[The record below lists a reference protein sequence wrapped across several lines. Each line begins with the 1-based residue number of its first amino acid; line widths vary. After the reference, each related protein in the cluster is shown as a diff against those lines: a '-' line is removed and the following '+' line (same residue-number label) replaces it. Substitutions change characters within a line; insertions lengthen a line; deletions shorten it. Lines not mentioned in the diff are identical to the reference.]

1 MPRPAQLAV
10 AASSRWT
17 GEDGIRYPGGDTHAW
32 VRGTNQTLCG
42 VPLSRA
48 HLARFPMCPGM
59 KRSGWPTPVITGSR
73 CAADAPPPCAPSDP
87 AGSGSTHAH
96 DLETVFCL

>member
-48 HLARFPMCPGM
+48 HLARFPHVPWGEAQ
-59 KRSGWPTPVITGSR
+59 WLADTGDHRLALCRR
-73 CAADAPPPCAPSDP
+73 CAAAMRSERPRWQRINPRP
-87 AGSGSTHAH
+87 
-96 DLETVFCL
+96 